1 MLVYASLVVWVVCGV
16 LAYGLSFA
24 RMEDENPATYKEYEL
39 QDQITAIQLGV
50 MGPFGLYIACS
61 MLVGTRRFKWRR
73 ESK

>member
-1 MLVYASLVVWVVCGV
+1 
-16 LAYGLSFA
+16 
-24 RMEDENPATYKEYEL
+24 MEDENPATYKEYEL